1 MNTDKHRLAGWF
13 VMLVAAVASSAAVA
27 ATPVPSGRWSF
38 IFTDQK
44 GRPDRPIRVFTYRP
58 KQCDTTCPIVIVLH
72 GAKRDAYPYMK
83 HWGSIADEHKVI
95 VIGPQFEARH
105 WPKAA
110 AYNEGDVKAQPGREG
125 WVFAAIEHLFDE
137 VRDGQKDYV
146 LFGHGAGA
154 QVVQR
159 MAIYRPDNRAR
170 VMVAAN
176 PGWYTMPEWRKDKVK
191 VGDKEVER
199 KIKDPF
205 PYSMIDS
212 AAGESELR
220 AGLQKRLVLIVNE
233 KDPEPSDDE
242 ALEKG
247 DLVKKQGDSRMDRA
261 ENFIKA
267 ATSASQELGVKLGWE
282 LNEAPDK
289 VNEAY
294 TASEH
299 AAVTVFG
306 KR

>member
-1 MNTDKHRLAGWF
+1 MNTDKHRLASWF

-38 IFTDQK
+38 VFTDQK

-83 HWGSIADEHKVI
+83 HWGSIADERKVI
-95 VIGPQFEARH
+95 VIGPQFEQRH

-110 AYNEGDVKAQPGREG
+110 AYNAGDVKDQPGREG

-159 MAIYRPDNRAR
+159 MAMYRPDNRAR

-176 PGWYTMPEWRKDKVK
+176 PGWYTMPEWRKEKEKVY
-191 VGDKEVER
+191 KE
-199 KIKDPF
+199 PY
-205 PYSMIDS
+205 PYSMVES
-212 AAGESELR
+212 PAGEAELR
-220 AGLQKRLVLIVNE
+220 AGLQKRLILIVNE
-233 KDPEPSDDE
+233 KDEAPDDE
-242 ALEKG
+242 NLEKG
-247 DLVKKQGDSRMDRA
+247 DAVKKQGESRVERA

-267 ATSASQELGVKLGWE
+267 ATAASQDLGVKLAWE

-289 VNEAY
+289 VNDAY
-294 TASEH
+294 TAGEY
-299 AAVTVFG
+299 AAVAVFG

>member
-1 MNTDKHRLAGWF
+1 MNAGKRGLIPGLMCAVLLAAAC
-13 VMLVAAVASSAAVA
+13 LVEA

-38 IFTDQK
+38 VFTDQK

-58 KQCDTTCPIVIVLH
+58 KQCDSTCPILIVLH

-83 HWGSIADEHKVI
+83 DWAPVADDHKVI
-95 VIGPQFEARH
+95 LIGPQFEARH

-110 AYNEGDVKAQPGREG
+110 GYNAGDVKAQPDREK
-125 WVFAAIEHLFDE
+125 WVFAAIEHVFDE

-154 QVVQR
+154 QLVQR

-176 PGWYTMPEWRKDKVK
+176 PGWYTMPEWRKEK
-191 VGDKEVER
+191 DKEKER
-199 KIKDPF
+199 LFKDPY
-205 PYSMIDS
+205 PYSMVES
-212 AAGESELR
+212 PAGEAELK

-233 KDPEPSDDE
+233 KDEAPDDE
-242 ALEKG
+242 ASEKRG
-247 DLVKKQGDSRMDRA
+247 EVVKQGETRVDRG
-261 ENFIKA
+261 ESFIKA
-267 ATSASQELGVKLGWE
+267 ATAAAQELGVKFAWE

-289 VNEAY
+289 VNDVY
-294 TASEH
+294 TMGDY
-299 AAVTVFG
+299 AARIVYG

>member
-1 MNTDKHRLAGWF
+1 MNTDKHRLASWF

-38 IFTDQK
+38 VFTDQK
-44 GRPDRPIRVFTYRP
+44 GRADRPIRVFTYRP
-58 KQCDTTCPIVIVLH
+58 KQCDETCPIVIVLH

-83 HWGSIADEHKVI
+83 DWGSIADERKVI

-105 WPKAA
+105 WPKSA
-110 AYNEGDVKAQPGREG
+110 AYNAGDVKEQADREK

-137 VRDGQKDYV
+137 VRSGQNDYV

-159 MAIYRPDNRAR
+159 MAIYRPNNRAR

-176 PGWYTMPEWRKDKVK
+176 PGWYTMPEWRKE
-191 VGDKEVER
+191 KEKAYKE
-199 KIKDPF
+199 PY
-205 PYSMIDS
+205 PYSMIES
-212 AAGESELR
+212 PAGEADLK
-220 AGLQKRLVLIVNE
+220 AGLQKRLILIVNE
-233 KDPEPSDDE
+233 KGEAPEDE
-242 ALEKG
+242 GLEKG
-247 DLVKKQGDSRMDRA
+247 DAVKKQGESRIDRA

-267 ATSASQELGVKLGWE
+267 ATAASQDLGVKLAWE
-282 LNEAPDK
+282 LNEAPEK
-289 VNEAY
+289 VNDAY
-294 TASEH
+294 TVGEY
-299 AAVTVFG
+299 AAVAVFG

>member
-1 MNTDKHRLAGWF
+1 MNADGRRLTGILLA
-13 VMLVAAVASSAAVA
+13 VAAMLSSVAAFA

-38 IFTDQK
+38 VYTDAK
-44 GRPDRPIRVFTYRP
+44 GRPDRPIRVFTYRA
-58 KQCDTTCPIVIVLH
+58 KACDETCPIVIVLH
-72 GAKRDAYPYMK
+72 GTKRDAYPYMK
-83 HWGSIADEHKVI
+83 YWGAIADEHKLI
-95 VIGPQFEARH
+95 VIGPQFEDRH
-105 WPKAA
+105 WPRAA

-137 VRDGQKDYV
+137 VRAGQKDYV

-170 VMVAAN
+170 VMIAAN

-199 KIKDPF
+199 TFTDPF
-205 PYSMIDS
+205 PHSVIDS
-212 AAGESELR
+212 PAGETEVR
-220 AGLQKRLVLIVNE
+220 AALQKRLVLVVNE
-233 KDPEPSDDE
+233 KDPEPSDAE
-242 ALEKG
+242 GLEKA
-247 DLVKKQGDSRMDRA
+247 DTVKKQGESRTERA

-267 ATSASQELGVKLGWE
+267 GTAASQELGVKLGWE

-289 VNEAY
+289 VVDAWSV
-294 TASEH
+294 SEYS
-299 AAVTVFG
+299 ANTVFG

>member
-1 MNTDKHRLAGWF
+1 MNADGGTQMNAMARVLAGLAIG
-13 VMLVAAVASSAAVA
+13 LVAVLGSFAAAA

-38 IFTDQK
+38 VFTDQK

-58 KQCDTTCPIVIVLH
+58 KRCDSTCPILIVLH
-72 GAKRDAYPYMK
+72 GARRDAYPYMK
-83 HWGSIADEHKVI
+83 EWSSVADDHNVI
-95 VIGPQFEARH
+95 LVGPQFEDRH
-105 WPKAA
+105 WPGAA
-110 AYNEGDVKAQPGREG
+110 AYNEGDVKGQPGREG

-176 PGWYTMPEWRKDKVK
+176 PGWYTVPEWRKE
-191 VGDKEVER
+191 KEKAYKE
-199 KIKDPF
+199 PY
-205 PYSMIDS
+205 PYSMIES
-212 AAGESELR
+212 PAGEAELR
-220 AGLQKRLVLIVNE
+220 SGLQKRLILIVNE
-233 KDPEPSDDE
+233 KDE
-242 ALEKG
+242 APDNDGSEKRG
-247 DLVKKQGDSRMDRA
+247 EVVKQGESRIERA

-267 ATSASQELGVKLGWE
+267 ATAAAQELGVKLGWE
-282 LNEAPDK
+282 YHEAPDK
-289 VNEAY
+289 VKVVY
-294 TASEH
+294 TMGDFAGRL
-299 AAVTVFG
+299 VYG

>member
-1 MNTDKHRLAGWF
+1 MNAKRLFSGLALG
-13 VMLVAAVASSAAVA
+13 VVALHVALAVSA

-38 IFTDQK
+38 VFTDQK

-58 KQCDTTCPIVIVLH
+58 RACDTTCPIMIVLH

-83 HWGSIADEHKVI
+83 DWASVADDHKLI
-95 VIGPQFEARH
+95 LIGPQFEERH
-105 WPKAA
+105 WPGAA

-125 WVFAAIEHLFDE
+125 WVFAAIEQVFDE
-137 VRDGQKDYV
+137 MRDGQKDYV
-146 LFGHGAGA
+146 IFGHGAGA

-176 PGWYTMPEWRKDKVK
+176 PGWYTMPEWRKEKEKVY
-191 VGDKEVER
+191 KE
-199 KIKDPF
+199 PF

-212 AAGESELR
+212 PAGEAELR
-220 AGLQKRLVLIVNE
+220 TALQKRLILIVNE
-233 KDPEPSDDE
+233 KDAPPDTEGS
-242 ALEKG
+242 EKR
-247 DLVKKQGDSRMDRA
+247 DQVVKQGENRVERG

-267 ATSASQELGVKLGWE
+267 ATGASQDLGVKLGWE
-282 LNEAPDK
+282 LHEAPDK
-289 VNEAY
+289 VNDVY
-294 TASEH
+294 TMGDF
-299 AAVTVFG
+299 AARLVYG

>member
-1 MNTDKHRLAGWF
+1 MDAERKLLAGLALSI
-13 VMLVAAVASSAAVA
+13 VAMLGSLSAAA

-38 IFTDQK
+38 VFTDAK
-44 GRPDRPIRVFTYRP
+44 GRPDRPIRVFTYRA
-58 KQCDTTCPIVIVLH
+58 KQCDENCPIVIVLH

-83 HWGSIADEHKVI
+83 HWGAIADEHKLI
-95 VIGPQFEARH
+95 VIGPQFEDRH

-125 WVFAAIEHLFDE
+125 WAFAAIERIFDE
-137 VRDGQKDYV
+137 VRVGQKDYV

-154 QVVQR
+154 QLVQR

-170 VMVAAN
+170 VMIAAN

-191 VGDKEVER
+191 QGDKEVER
-199 KIKDPF
+199 AIKDPF
-205 PYSMIDS
+205 PHSMIDS
-212 AAGESELR
+212 PAGEAEIR
-220 AGLQKRLVLIVNE
+220 AGLQKRLVLVVND
-233 KDPEPSDDE
+233 KDPEPSDAE
-242 ALEKG
+242 GLEKA

-267 ATSASQELGVKLGWE
+267 ATAASQELGVKLAWE
-282 LNEAPDK
+282 LMEAPDK
-289 VNEAY
+289 AVDAWSV
-294 TASEH
+294 SEF
-299 AAVTVFG
+299 AGNTIFG

>member
-1 MNTDKHRLAGWF
+1 MNADTKWFSGLALG
-13 VMLVAAVASSAAVA
+13 VIAMLGALAAEA

-38 IFTDQK
+38 VFTDQK
-44 GRPDRPIRVFTYRP
+44 GRPDRPIRVFTYRA
-58 KQCDTTCPIVIVLH
+58 KACDTTCPIVIVLH

-83 HWGSIADEHKVI
+83 TWGSIADEHKLI
-95 VIGPQFEARH
+95 IIGPQFEQRH

-110 AYNEGDVKAQPGREG
+110 AYNAGDVKDQPGREG
-125 WVFAAIEHLFDE
+125 WVFAAIERLFDE

-176 PGWYTMPEWRKDKVK
+176 PGFYTMPEWRKEKDKD
-191 VGDKEVER
+191 GKERAYKE
-199 KIKDPF
+199 PY
-205 PYSMIDS
+205 PYSMVDS
-212 AAGESELR
+212 PAGEAELK
-220 AGLQKRLVLIVNE
+220 AALQKRLVLIVNE
-233 KDPEPSDDE
+233 KGEAPDDE
-242 ALEKG
+242 GLEKG
-247 DLVKKQGDSRMDRA
+247 DPVKKQGESRVDRA

-267 ATSASQELGVKLGWE
+267 GTAASQELGVKLGWE

-289 VNEAY
+289 VTDAHEIG
-294 TASEH
+294 EF
-299 AAVTVFG
+299 AARAVFG
-306 KR
+306 RR

>member
-1 MNTDKHRLAGWF
+1 MNAKRLFPGLALGL
-13 VMLVAAVASSAAVA
+13 VTMLAAFAVSA

-38 IFTDQK
+38 VFTDSK
-44 GRPDRPIRVFTYRP
+44 GRPDRPLRVFTYRP

-83 HWGSIADEHKVI
+83 HWGSIADEHKLI

-110 AYNEGDVKAQPGREG
+110 AYNEGDVKGQPGREG
-125 WVFAAIEHLFDE
+125 WAFAAIEHLFDE

-154 QVVQR
+154 QLVQR
-159 MAIYRPDNRAR
+159 MALYRPDNRAR

-199 KIKDPF
+199 PIKDPF

-212 AAGESELR
+212 PAGEAEVR
-220 AGLQKRLVLIVNE
+220 AALQKRLVLIVND
-233 KDPEPSDDE
+233 KDPEATDDE
-242 ALEKG
+242 SLEKG
-247 DLVKKQGDSRMDRA
+247 DPVKKQGDSRIDRA

-267 ATSASQELGVKLGWE
+267 GTAVSQDLGLKLAWE

-289 VNEAY
+289 VVDAWS
-294 TASEH
+294 ASEY
-299 AAVTVFG
+299 AANSIFR

>member
-1 MNTDKHRLAGWF
+1 MNARKGLVSGFVAGIAMVLA
-13 VMLVAAVASSAAVA
+13 SAAAFA

-38 IFTDQK
+38 VFTDQK

-72 GAKRDAYPYMK
+72 GARRDAYPYMK
-83 HWGSIADEHKVI
+83 HWGSIADEHRLI

-110 AYNEGDVKAQPGREG
+110 AYNAGDVKDQPDREK
-125 WVFAAIEHLFDE
+125 WTFAAIERLFDE

-176 PGWYTMPEWRKDKVK
+176 PGWYTMPEWRKDKEKAVT
-191 VGDKEVER
+191 
-199 KIKDPF
+199 KDPF
-205 PYSMIDS
+205 PYSMIES
-212 AAGESELR
+212 PAGEAELR
-220 AGLQKRLVLIVNE
+220 AALQRRLVLVVSE
-233 KDPEPSDDE
+233 KDEAPDDE
-242 ALEKG
+242 ASEKRG
-247 DLVKKQGDSRMDRA
+247 EVVKQGETRVERA

-267 ATSASQELGVKLGWE
+267 ATAASQELGVKLAWE
-282 LNEAPDK
+282 LNEASDK
-289 VNEAY
+289 VNDAY
-294 TASEH
+294 SAGEYS
-299 AAVTVFG
+299 ARAVFG
-306 KR
+306 RR

>member
-1 MNTDKHRLAGWF
+1 MNSDKRGVIAG
-13 VMLVAAVASSAAVA
+13 LVGAVAMLAATASFA

-38 IFTDQK
+38 VFTDQK

-58 KQCDTTCPIVIVLH
+58 KACDATCPIVIVLH
-72 GAKRDAYPYMK
+72 GTKRDAFPYMK
-83 HWGSIADEHKVI
+83 HWGSIGDEHKVI
-95 VIGPQFEARH
+95 VIGPQFEDRH
-105 WPKAA
+105 WPKSA
-110 AYNEGDVKAQPGREG
+110 AYNTGDVKEQPNREK

-159 MAIYRPDNRAR
+159 MAMYRPDNRAR

-176 PGWYTMPEWRKDKVK
+176 PGWYTMPEWRKEKEKVY
-191 VGDKEVER
+191 KE
-199 KIKDPF
+199 PY
-205 PYSMIDS
+205 PYSMVDS
-212 AAGESELR
+212 PAGEAELK

-233 KDPEPSDDE
+233 KDSEVSDDE
-242 ALEKG
+242 GLEKG
-247 DLVKKQGDSRMDRA
+247 DAVKKQGESRVDRA

-267 ATSASQELGVKLGWE
+267 ATAASQDLGVKLAWE

-289 VNEAY
+289 ANDGY
-294 TASEH
+294 FISEY
-299 AAVTVFG
+299 AARVVYG

>member
-1 MNTDKHRLAGWF
+1 MNADKRGLF
-13 VMLVAAVASSAAVA
+13 VCFVAAAGILGSSVAAA

-38 IFTDQK
+38 VFTDPK

-58 KQCDTTCPIVIVLH
+58 KACDTTCPILIVLH

-83 HWGSIADEHKVI
+83 DWASVADDHKVI
-95 VIGPQFEARH
+95 LIGPQFEERH

-125 WVFAAIEHLFDE
+125 WVFAAIEHVFDE

-146 LFGHGAGA
+146 IFGHGAGA

-191 VGDKEVER
+191 VGDKEQER
-199 KIKDPF
+199 AIKDPF
-205 PYSMIDS
+205 PHSMIDS
-212 AAGESELR
+212 PAGEAEAR
-220 AGLQKRLVLIVNE
+220 AALQKRLLVVVND
-233 KDPEPSDDE
+233 KDPEPSDSE
-242 ALEKG
+242 GLEKT
-247 DLVKKQGDSRMDRA
+247 DLVKKQGESRVDRA

-267 ATSASQELGVKLGWE
+267 GTAASQELGVKLAWE
-282 LNEAPDK
+282 LHEAPDK
-289 VNEAY
+289 VSDVY
-294 TASEH
+294 SMGDF
-299 AAVTVFG
+299 AARLVYG

>member
-1 MNTDKHRLAGWF
+1 MNADERKWAGALVGIGLLLA
-13 VMLVAAVASSAAVA
+13 SAASIA

-38 IFTDQK
+38 VFTDQK
-44 GRPDRPIRVFTYRP
+44 GRADRPIRVFTYRP
-58 KQCDTTCPIVIVLH
+58 KQCDTRCPIVIVLH

-83 HWGSIADEHKVI
+83 HWGSVADERGVI

-110 AYNEGDVKAQPGREG
+110 AYNAADVKAQPDREK
-125 WVFAAIEHLFDE
+125 WVFAAIEHVFDE
-137 VRDGQKDYV
+137 VRDGQKDYA

-154 QVVQR
+154 QLVQR

-199 KIKDPF
+199 PIKDPF
-205 PYSMIDS
+205 PYAMIDS
-212 AAGESELR
+212 PAGEAELK
-220 AGLQKRLVLIVNE
+220 AGLAKRLVLIVND
-233 KDPEPSDDE
+233 KDAEPADDE
-242 ALEKG
+242 GLEKG
-247 DLVKKQGDSRMDRA
+247 DLVKKQGESRVGRA

-267 ATSASQELGVKLGWE
+267 ATAAAQELGVKLAWE
-282 LNEAPDK
+282 LNEAPAK
-289 VNEAY
+289 VTDAQSIGDY
-294 TASEH
+294 
-299 AAVTVFG
+299 AVPTVLG

>member
-1 MNTDKHRLAGWF
+1 MNADGRRLTG
-13 VMLVAAVASSAAVA
+13 VLLAVVTLLGSAAAFA

-38 IFTDQK
+38 VFTDQK

-72 GAKRDAYPYMK
+72 GTKRDAYPYMK
-83 HWGSIADEHKVI
+83 HWGSIADEHKLI

-159 MAIYRPDNRAR
+159 MALYRPDNRAR
-170 VMVAAN
+170 VMIAAN

-199 KIKDPF
+199 AIKDPF

-212 AAGESELR
+212 PAGEPELK
-220 AGLQKRLVLIVNE
+220 AALQKRLVLVVND
-233 KDPEPSDDE
+233 KDPEPADDE

-247 DLVKKQGDSRMDRA
+247 DSVKKQGDSRIDRA

-267 ATSASQELGVKLGWE
+267 GTTASQELGVKLAWE

-289 VNEAY
+289 AVDAWSV
-294 TASEH
+294 SEY
-299 AAVTVFG
+299 AANTVFR

>member
-1 MNTDKHRLAGWF
+1 MNADVRRLIAA
-13 VMLVAAVASSAAVA
+13 MLGSVLMFVAADTFA

-38 IFTDQK
+38 VFTDQK

-58 KQCDTTCPIVIVLH
+58 KKCDSTCPIVFVLH

-83 HWGSIADEHKVI
+83 EWGAIADLHSVI
-95 VIGPQFEARH
+95 VIGPQFEDRL

-110 AYNEGDVKAQPGREG
+110 AYNAGDVKEQAASREK
-125 WVFAAIEHLFDE
+125 WTFSAIEHIFDE

-146 LFGHGAGA
+146 LFGYGAGG
-154 QVVQR
+154 QFVQR

-176 PGWYTMPEWRKDKVK
+176 PSWYTMPEWRKDKEK
-191 VGDKEVER
+191 VYKE
-199 KIKDPF
+199 PY
-205 PYSMIDS
+205 PYSMIES
-212 AAGESELR
+212 PAGEAELR
-220 AGLQKRLVLIVNE
+220 QALPKRLVLIVNE
-233 KDPEPSDDE
+233 KGEAPDDE
-242 ALEKG
+242 ASEKNG
-247 DLVKKQGDSRMDRA
+247 QVVKQGESRVDRG

-267 ATSASQELGVKLGWE
+267 ATLASQDLGVKLAWE

-289 VNEAY
+289 VNDAF
-294 TASEH
+294 TAGDY
-299 AAVTVFG
+299 AAELVYG